1 MNDIHYQ
8 SKRIEHLPKYT
19 IFKIPRL
26 ISTCN
31 SCILL
36 GIDTVGMLL
45 QGTEVRGFQ
54 QLVCGGVAELN

>member
-1 MNDIHYQ
+1 MNLIFCLIHYQ
-8 SKRIEHLPKYT
+8 SKRTEHLPKNT
-19 IFKIPRL
+19 IFQIPRL

-45 QGTEVRGFQ
+45 QVLKLEGFNSSFA
-54 QLVCGGVAELN
+54 GV